1 MPNFLEAVRALSN
14 EAIPAPWE
22 VYESDDG
29 EWGLVHRRANG
40 MVRPVADFPGSGEG
54 GSSASDASVD
64 LVELLRNSV
73 ARIAAVVEAGK
84 ALVEVLDQTPVYGT
98 HNIDA
103 WRIDRRE
110 TAYLALRAA
119 LTALDTEP
127 T

>member
-1 MPNFLEAVRALSN
+1 MPNFLKAVRALSA

-64 LVELLRNSV
+64 LVELLRN
-73 ARIAAVVEAGK
+73 AAPRIAAPVEAVTRWANSTAFCSCEDTDEGRAILD
-84 ALVEVLDQTPVYGT
+84 ALS
-98 HNIDA
+98 
-103 WRIDRRE
+103 
-110 TAYLALRAA
+110 
-119 LTALDTEP
+119 ALDKE
-127 T
+127 

>member
-1 MPNFLEAVRALSN
+1 MPNFLEAIRALSA

-64 LVELLRNSV
+64 LVEILRN
-73 ARIAAVVEAGK
+73 AAPRLA
-84 ALVEVLDQTPVYGT
+84 ALVE
-98 HNIDA
+98 A
-103 WRIDRRE
+103 ADRVARYYDHDDGGQGDI
-110 TAYLALRAA
+110 AGDCRALRAA

>member
-1 MPNFLEAVRALSN
+1 MPTSHPFAAALMALSA
-14 EAIPAPWE
+14 EAIPAPWS
-22 VYESDDG
+22 VYESDEG

-64 LVELLRNSV
+64 LIELLRN
-73 ARIAAVVEAGK
+73 AAPRIAALVEAS
-84 ALVEVLDQTPVYGT
+84 AAVVSSWYGSPGSSPDP
-98 HNIDA
+98 DA
-103 WRIDRRE
+103 
-110 TAYLALRAA
+110 AHAALRAA

>member
-1 MPNFLEAVRALSN
+1 MPNFLEAIRALSA

-73 ARIAAVVEAGK
+73 PRIAALVGACGELVAEVKRRYPNRSDWPEQYVEMA
-84 ALVEVLDQTPVYGT
+84 
-98 HNIDA
+98 
-103 WRIDRRE
+103 R
-110 TAYLALRAA
+110 A

-127 T
+127 